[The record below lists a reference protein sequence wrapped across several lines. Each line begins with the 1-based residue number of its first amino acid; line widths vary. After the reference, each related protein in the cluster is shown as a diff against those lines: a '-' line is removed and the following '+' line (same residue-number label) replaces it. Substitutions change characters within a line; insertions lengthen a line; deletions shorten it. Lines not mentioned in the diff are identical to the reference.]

1 MKKTIQNLKQNL
13 FLQIFTISLRYL
25 VGSAFVFASIVKIES
40 KRFTSESGA
49 DRPINDAWHMF
60 ETLYQSGL
68 YWNFIGWGQL
78 IAGSLLMSQRF
89 STLGAL
95 SFFPIITNVFVIT
108 ISYEFGGTPVITFL
122 MLLANIY
129 LLMWDWNKLNVLFS
143 STSHH
148 YEDDNAEFSKRKIWF
163 YLGIFYFM
171 MTIIMRKSLEY
182 FSTEQKN
189 IVNPF
194 FLMFTLVLIFILVW
208 LVTIIFQI
216 KKKTQ

>member
-1 MKKTIQNLKQNL
+1 MTLKTLKQNT

-25 VGSAFVFASIVKIES
+25 VGSAFVFASIVKIEG
-40 KRFTSESGA
+40 KRFTTDSGA

-78 IAGSLLMSQRF
+78 IAGFLLMSQRF

-108 ISYEFGGTPVITFL
+108 ISYEFAGTPIITFL

-129 LLMWDWNKLNVLFS
+129 LLLWDWNKISLLFS

-148 YEDDNAEFSKRKIWF
+148 YEDDNAEFSKRKVWS
-163 YLGIFYFM
+163 YLGIFYFI
-171 MTIIMRKSLEY
+171 MTIVMRKTLEY
-182 FSTEQKN
+182 LSFEKQP
-189 IVNPF
+189 IINPF
-194 FLMFTLVLIFILVW
+194 YLMLILVGMFFLIW
-208 LVTIIFQI
+208 LIAIII
-216 KKKTQ
+216 NLKKKPL